1 MFKPLIS
8 VLEPF
13 SATRWLTRTRRGSTP
28 PERTGAR
35 ARAAQRGYYWCRT
48 CPTGGDRGGPPGM
61 TWGMRGKGGWGKQ
74 GDMLKVPLV
83 GKRNDDE
90 IYKDLRRLRR

>member
-1 MFKPLIS
+1 
-8 VLEPF
+8 
-13 SATRWLTRTRRGSTP
+13 
-28 PERTGAR
+28 
-35 ARAAQRGYYWCRT
+35 
-48 CPTGGDRGGPPGM
+48 M

-90 IYKDLRRLRR
+90 IYKDLRHLRR